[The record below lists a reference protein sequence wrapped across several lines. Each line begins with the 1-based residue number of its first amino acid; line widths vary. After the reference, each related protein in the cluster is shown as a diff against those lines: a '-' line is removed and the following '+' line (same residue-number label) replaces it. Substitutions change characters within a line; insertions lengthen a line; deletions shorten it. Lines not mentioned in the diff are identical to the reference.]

1 MEDEEDGHMDR
12 ETVELFL
19 NKFVALEKRSY
30 REKQSFNLYGIITK
44 VTDDSVTIETDRLGA
59 VSLDEIISI
68 RETEKKT
75 R

>member
-1 MEDEEDGHMDR
+1 MDK

-19 NKFVALEKRSY
+19 DKFVTLEKRSY
-30 REKQSFNLYGIITK
+30 REKQSFNLYGIIKK
-44 VTDDSVTIETDRLGA
+44 VTNDSLIIETDRLGA

-68 RETEKKT
+68 RETVDKKP